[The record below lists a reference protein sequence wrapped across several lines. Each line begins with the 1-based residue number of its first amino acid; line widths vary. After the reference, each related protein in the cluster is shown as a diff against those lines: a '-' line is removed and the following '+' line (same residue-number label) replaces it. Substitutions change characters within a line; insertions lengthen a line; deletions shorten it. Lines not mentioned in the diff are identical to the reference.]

1 MKTSEETQM
10 PQVERTSSPQRTLEE
25 AARQLERSHESLPKL
40 KVYATT
46 QEKPMATMTE
56 ELVQQNWNVPKPQ
69 LER

>member
-40 KVYATT
+40 EVYATKR
-46 QEKPMATMTE
+46 EKPMATKRE
-56 ELVQQNWNVPKPQ
+56 EPT
-69 LER
+69 